1 MRGFVAVAFL
11 GAILGAL
18 ISAQQKTHPLVGKAA
33 PDFTLPTIDGKKIR
47 LADLKGKVVLLNFFS
62 HW

>member
-1 MRGFVAVAFL
+1 MRAIALVAAS
-11 GAILGAL
+11 AILLASL
-18 ISAQQKTHPLVGKAA
+18 VAQQKQSPLIGKTA

-47 LADLKGKVVLLNFFS
+47 LADLKGKVVLLNFFA